1 MKKGCCF
8 AGHHKLPYS
17 LESKIKVTEAVED
30 LIKQGVT
37 EFYAGGVT
45 GFNMLCSMVVLNLRV
60 TYPEIKLHIILPY
73 LSSNG
78 PHECGYKRYHKDKY
92 NMIMTSADS
101 VEYTSRYYWDGC
113 IKKQNRRLISFSD
126 YCLCCFDPQRQNSF
140 TAQAIR
146 FAKAKEMKIINIF

>member
-45 GFNMLCSMVVLNLRV
+45 GFN
-60 TYPEIKLHIILPY
+60 IIFD
-73 LSSNG
+73 SS
-78 PHECGYKRYHKDKY
+78 E
-92 NMIMTSADS
+92 
-101 VEYTSRYYWDGC
+101 
-113 IKKQNRRLISFSD
+113 
-126 YCLCCFDPQRQNSF
+126 
-140 TAQAIR
+140 
-146 FAKAKEMKIINIF
+146 

>member
-45 GFNMLCSMVVLNLRV
+45 GFNMLCSMVCFKTLRV
-60 TYPEIKLHIILPY
+60 TYPEIKASHNTALFKL
-73 LSSNG
+73 
-78 PHECGYKRYHKDKY
+78 KRAPR
-92 NMIMTSADS
+92 MRI
-101 VEYTSRYYWDGC
+101 
-113 IKKQNRRLISFSD
+113 
-126 YCLCCFDPQRQNSF
+126 
-140 TAQAIR
+140 
-146 FAKAKEMKIINIF
+146 